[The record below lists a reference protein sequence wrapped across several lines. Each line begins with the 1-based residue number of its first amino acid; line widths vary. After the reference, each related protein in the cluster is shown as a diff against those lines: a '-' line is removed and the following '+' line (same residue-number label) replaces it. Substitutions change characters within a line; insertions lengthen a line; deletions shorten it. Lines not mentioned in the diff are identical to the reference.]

1 MAIRTQSFAALLL
14 AFFMLAAV
22 GCDSSED
29 PAPTTGTISGTIS
42 LPQGAAGD
50 INNTRVALFD
60 DIDSFRNNVST
71 VSTTADANG
80 AYSFGNLN
88 PDSYFLAA
96 FKDNDN
102 NGVIS
107 SGDFYG
113 YLGGG
118 PLEPE
123 QATPQSQTVVAGE
136 SYQLDFVIQIVPPGF
151 GVSVTGTYSGT
162 TSDNEAMTLTL
173 TQTGTAV
180 TGTGLITGPGGAYQ
194 VTINSITGTFN
205 APNLNLSLTS
215 SQLLSAITLQG
226 TVSDDGSTI
235 NANLNGGATGQG
247 DFYSGDTATLTLQ

>member
-1 MAIRTQSFAALLL
+1 MPTPTFLRRPAVLALALLTL
-14 AFFMLAAV
+14 TVV
-22 GCDSSED
+22 GCDSSE
-29 PAPTTGTISGTIS
+29 PEPTTGSISGTIS

-71 VSTTADANG
+71 VSTTADASG
-80 AYSFGNLN
+80 AYTFENLN

-107 SGDFYG
+107 GGDFYG

-136 SYQLDFVIQIVPPGF
+136 SYQLGFVIQIVPPGF
-151 GVSVTGTYSGT
+151 GVSVTGTYAGT
-162 TSDNEAMTLTL
+162 GNNFTLTL
-173 TQTGTAV
+173 TLTETSGAV
-180 TGTGLITGPGGAYQ
+180 TGSG
-194 VTINSITGTFN
+194 TINVGQSVPLTVSGTFN
-205 APNLNLSLTS
+205 APNVNLTLSNPQFDPIQLT
-215 SQLLSAITLQG
+215 G
-226 TVSDDGSTI
+226 TVSDNGSSI
-235 NANLNGGATGQG
+235 NATLNG
-247 DFYSGDTATLTLQ
+247 SGFNNEAVTLNLQ